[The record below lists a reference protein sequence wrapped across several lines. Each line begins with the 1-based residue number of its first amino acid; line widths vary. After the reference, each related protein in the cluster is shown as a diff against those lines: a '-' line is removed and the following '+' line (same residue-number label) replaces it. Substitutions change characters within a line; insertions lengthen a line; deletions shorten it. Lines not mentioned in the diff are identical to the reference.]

1 MGYFCFFPNKK
12 NMKNLFYLVLIIG
25 IFGCEVAKMPT
36 PPTVPTKKL
45 ANNTL
50 TTIAFGS
57 CNKQNKPQPI
67 WDVVLQDEP
76 DLWIWL
82 GDNIYGDTDDMN
94 LLKSKYDQQ
103 LAQTKYQQLMKTCP
117 IIGVWD
123 DHDYGLNDGGKEW
136 SKKDESKELMLD
148 FLKVDKN
155 AAVRKRK
162 GAYQSYTFGEK
173 GQLVKII
180 LLDTRY
186 FRDKLEKNTVG
197 KNRYKINEKGDM
209 LGEEQWTWL
218 ETELSDESVD
228 LYLIGGGIQV
238 IPMDHGFEKWAN
250 FPKSRKRILSLLEK
264 SNPKSVILLSG
275 DRHISEISKMKLEGV
290 NYPIYDIT
298 ASGMTHSYEAI
309 KDEPNRYRVDNKITG
324 QKNFGLMKIDWNSEP
339 LSVKVEIKGLE
350 NKILLEEKIS
360 F

>member
-1 MGYFCFFPNKK
+1 MKK
-12 NMKNLFYLVLIIG
+12 LFYLLLIIG
-25 IFGCEVAKMPT
+25 IFGCDTSKNT
-36 PPTVPTKKL
+36 SSSKSSNKKL
-45 ANNTL
+45 ANITL

-57 CNKQNKPQPI
+57 CNKQNEPQPI
-67 WDVVLQDEP
+67 WDVVLKDKP

-94 LLKSKYDQQ
+94 LLKSMYDEQ
-103 LAQTKYQQLMKTCP
+103 LAQPKYQQLIKDCP
-117 IIGVWD
+117 VIGVWD

-136 SKKDESKELMLD
+136 TKKEESKELMLD

-155 AAVRKRK
+155 AEVRKRK

-173 GQLVKII
+173 GQRVKVI

-186 FRDKLEKNTVG
+186 FRDELEKNTIG
-197 KNRYKINEKGDM
+197 TSRYKINETGDI
-209 LGEEQWTWL
+209 LGEAQWNWL
-218 ETELSDESVD
+218 EKELTDASVN

-250 FPKSRKRILSLLEK
+250 FPQSRKRFLSILQK
-264 SNPKSVILLSG
+264 SKPQSAILLSG
-275 DRHISEISKMKLEGV
+275 DRHIAEISKMELEGI

-298 ASGMTHSYEAI
+298 SSGMTHSYEAI

-324 QKNFGLMKIDWNSEP
+324 QKNFGLMKIDWNSKP
-339 LSVKVEIKGLE
+339 LNVKIQIKGLE
-350 NKILLEEKIS
+350 DVVLLEENIA